1 MPDFTSLRNDMVRRY
16 KIGGYIKSNRM
27 EEAIMAVPRE
37 KFMSPN
43 YIDFAYMDRP
53 FPIPGDG
60 RQTISAPYMYPV
72 TYEPLSLERGMNVL
86 EIGAGSGYGAA
97 LAKELVGDEG
107 TVVAVEINPDTFRFA
122 EKNLKKTG
130 YDVEVILGDGT
141 LGVPDGA
148 PYDAISVTASTPEIP
163 PPLIKQLG
171 EGGRLIAPVG
181 GRSMEGQ
188 DLLLVQKTG
197 EGITQRSL
205 MKVVYVPLLGKYGFP
220 G

>member
-1 MPDFTSLRNDMVRRY
+1 MVRRY

-27 EEAIMAVPRE
+27 EEAILAVPRE
-37 KFMSPN
+37 KFMSQN

-72 TYEPLSLERGMNVL
+72 TYEPLSLDKGMNVL

-97 LAKELVGDEG
+97 IAKELVGDEG

-122 EKNLKKTG
+122 EKNIKKTG
-130 YDVEVILGDGT
+130 YDVKVVLGDGT
-141 LGVPDGA
+141 LGFPDGA

-188 DLLLVQKTG
+188 DLLLVQKTS

>member
-1 MPDFTSLRNDMVRRY
+1 MVRRY
-16 KIGGYIKSNRM
+16 KIGGYIKSHRM
-27 EEAIMAVPRE
+27 EEAMLAVPRE

-43 YIDFAYMDRP
+43 YRDFAYMDRP

-86 EIGAGSGYGAA
+86 EVGAGSGYGAA
-97 LAKELVGDEG
+97 LAKELVGEEG
-107 TVVAVEINPDTFRFA
+107 TVVAVEINQDTFRFA
-122 EKNLKKTG
+122 KKNLKNLG
-130 YDVEVILGDGT
+130 YDVELILGDGT
-141 LGVPDGA
+141 LGFPDRA

-205 MKVVYVPLLGKYGFP
+205 MKVVYVPLIGKYGFP

>member
-1 MPDFTSLRNDMVRRY
+1 MVRRY

>member
-1 MPDFTSLRNDMVRRY
+1 MVRRY
-16 KIGGYIKSNRM
+16 KLGGYIQSKQM
-27 EEAIMAVPRE
+27 EDAVLAVPRE

-43 YIDFAYMDRP
+43 FRDYAYMDRP

-107 TVVAVEINPDTFRFA
+107 SVVAIEINPDTFRFA
-122 EKNLKKTG
+122 KKNLAKTG
-130 YDVEVILGDGT
+130 YEVELVQGDGT
-141 LGVPDGA
+141 LGFPDKA

-163 PPLIKQLG
+163 PPLITQLS
-171 EGGRLIAPVG
+171 EDGRLIAPVG
-181 GRSMEGQ
+181 GRSLEGQ
-188 DLLLVQKTG
+188 DLLLIQKTVDG
-197 EGITQRSL
+197 LTQRSL